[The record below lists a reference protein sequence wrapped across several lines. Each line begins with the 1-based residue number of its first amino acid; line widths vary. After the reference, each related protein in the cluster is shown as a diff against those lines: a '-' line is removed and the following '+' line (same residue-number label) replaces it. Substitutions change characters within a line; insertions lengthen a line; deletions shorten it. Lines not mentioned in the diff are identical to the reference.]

1 MLFLKL
7 ADLIALN
14 RRVNKI
20 MPTKDIG
27 FYRISSLKV
36 ASFLP
41 ISSNHHLF
49 TFAEWKE
56 TTALFL
62 RLFQIIDS

>member
-1 MLFLKL
+1 
-7 ADLIALN
+7 
-14 RRVNKI
+14 

-36 ASFLP
+36 ESFLP